1 MYFWLI
7 LPWLFY
13 FFACLWKKAQL
24 ENLLVLMSFC
34 LTRFVDI
41 RLISTDVVKI
51 IIHKKKWFESLEP
64 SQRSRQVYTMLT
76 ISCIN
81 YTHFSLDELLQD
93 NAALQKCFPLRDFQQ
108 YCEHIG
114 NKKLKS
120 TMMLKKQNTKEKQMK
135 ITRCCIA
142 SIWNPSKYFN
152 KNLYFKPLPIFF
164 FSSKNDVMSL
174 YNLQRNWYL
183 WPK

>member
-1 MYFWLI
+1 
-7 LPWLFY
+7 
-13 FFACLWKKAQL
+13 
-24 ENLLVLMSFC
+24 
-34 LTRFVDI
+34 
-41 RLISTDVVKI
+41 
-51 IIHKKKWFESLEP
+51 
-64 SQRSRQVYTMLT
+64 MLT

-135 ITRCCIA
+135 ITRCVFETHRNILTK
-142 SIWNPSKYFN
+142 IYIL
-152 KNLYFKPLPIFF
+152 NLCRYS
-164 FSSKNDVMSL
+164 FSQVKMM
-174 YNLQRNWYL
+174 
-183 WPK
+183 